1 MKTLQQD
8 VDLLYKVNS
17 VDIAALEDAR
27 QTLEVIKS
35 VDPEIYDEMIDETL
49 RLIGIALNTSCA
61 DAIERIAKKLGVQ
74 T

>member
-1 MKTLQQD
+1 MSSLQQD

-27 QTLEVIKS
+27 ATLDAIKS
-35 VDPEIYDEMIDETL
+35 ADPETYDEMIDESL

-61 DAIERIAKKLGVQ
+61 DAIERIAEKLGVQ
-74 T
+74 A